1 MYGTTSTVL
10 RSVMSGAVMTI
21 EFFSRN
27 VLPGTSLFL
36 YRAKIGRN
44 VHKIVVYFFCTL
56 RKEKQLST
64 YYTVLIFYE
73 ILVCERFIIK
83 IPF

>member
-27 VLPGTSLFL
+27 VLPGT
-36 YRAKIGRN
+36 G
-44 VHKIVVYFFCTL
+44 
-56 RKEKQLST
+56 
-64 YYTVLIFYE
+64 TVE
-73 ILVCERFIIK
+73 ITACVGNPYCFVSH
-83 IPF
+83 